1 MQPEPVLL
9 KRTNYFEEF
18 ELKKLLVVLLLTVVA
33 VSSVWAEDNFKSKQ
47 EKIGYAIGM
56 NIANSM
62 RIQQLDIDPE
72 QLAAGFI
79 ATFKGEKTILTETE
93 MKQVLTGFQ
102 QEMQQKQQAEIAA
115 AAAVDKD
122 YLVENSKKDGVVTL
136 ASGLQYEVIK
146 AGNGAQ
152 PTADATVEV
161 HYRGTLVDGTEFD
174 SSYSRGKPASFPVNR
189 VIAGWTEA
197 LQLMKEGAKWQLVI
211 PGSLAYGAA
220 GSPPTIKPDATLI
233 FEVELLQVL

>member
-9 KRTNYFEEF
+9 KRTNYFEEL

-115 AAAVDKD
+115 AAAVDKE

-146 AGNGAQ
+146 AGKGAQ